1 MAMMTMTRA
10 FSLPLPLTLFFIAAG
25 CSSGVDLE
33 LDLLG
38 PPPSNAAPAAL
49 VWAATGGPHYADYT
63 EVAWVSDGSV
73 AVAGSLYPV
82 EDPDITEETGYLAR
96 FAADGTLM
104 WSHRID
110 GESLL
115 GDTLPDDDGEDRI
128 VDVQTS
134 IDAMDALD
142 DGRVVV
148 AITTMTTVIEPPNA
162 SLSGRSFLQWYAA
175 DGSLVQTSAL
185 DATDGNEA
193 LVTPLGLL
201 ALPDGGVV
209 LSGAT
214 TRGPDPAGTG
224 PEITGGAVVRLDAD
238 GNVAWR
244 TPAGVDQIVSSLGP
258 IQTVNDMS
266 LMPDGGIA
274 LRGDFSGAVTVGDRH
289 ASGIDESYGTYVARL
304 EPDGTCTWLR
314 TFNEA
319 TGLNHPSGRTMDVTP
334 DGHLLVAG
342 FFTDSLQMDEFTLEA
357 PDDDLVYFLAELD
370 AGGTVV
376 NLRAL
381 DNLPAAVGDNGFGAM
396 DALVLDDNQ
405 VVVAGT
411 TQESFASHGG
421 DCDDLEIALEG
432 AYVARYDLA
441 GHIVDAQRMAVAPRE
456 SADQGYANAVD
467 LSPEG
472 RLAVTGRFGGRA
484 DFGAGP
490 VQANSLSEGFVAVYD
505 PAENDVD

>member
-1 MAMMTMTRA
+1 MTRA

-25 CSSGVDLE
+25 CSSGVDLQ
-33 LDLLG
+33 LDVLG

-49 VWAATGGPHYADYT
+49 SWAATGGPTYADYT

-73 AVAGSLYPV
+73 AVAGNLYPV
-82 EDPDITEETGYLAR
+82 DDPDITEETGYLAR
-96 FAADGTLM
+96 FAADGTMM

-115 GDTLPDDDGEDRI
+115 GDALPDGDGGDRI

-142 DGRVVV
+142 DGRLVV
-148 AITTMTTVIEPPNA
+148 AITTMTNVIEPPNA
-162 SLSGRSFLQWYAA
+162 ALSGRSFLQWYAA

-214 TRGPDPAGTG
+214 TSGPAPDGGG
-224 PEITGGAVVRLDAD
+224 PGITGGVVVRLDALGD
-238 GNVAWR
+238 VAWR
-244 TPAGVDQIVSSLGP
+244 IPAGVNQIVTSLGP

-274 LRGDFSGAVTVGDRH
+274 LRGDFSGGDVTVGDRH
-289 ASGIDESYGTYVARL
+289 APGIDGSYGTYVARL

-319 TGLNHPSGRTMDVTP
+319 AGLSHPSGRSMDVTP
-334 DGHLLVAG
+334 GGHLLVAG
-342 FFTDSLQMDEFTLEA
+342 FFSGSLQMDELTLEA
-357 PDDDLVYFLAELD
+357 PDDDLVYFLADLD

-376 NLRAL
+376 NLHAL
-381 DNLPAAVGDNGFGAM
+381 DDLPAAVGDTGFGGF
-396 DALVLDDNQ
+396 DALVLDGDQ
-405 VVVAGT
+405 VVVAGS

-421 DCDDLEIALEG
+421 DCDDLDIALEG

-456 SADQGYANAVD
+456 SGDQGYADAVD